1 MKTAATSSNETQIQY
16 ILERT
21 KATRKELIRA
31 IAMYEVSVR
40 EIMKCLDKK
49 EHDLRCSI

>member
-1 MKTAATSSNETQIQY
+1 MQTAAVSSNETQIKY

-31 IAMYEVSVR
+31 IAIYEVSVR
-40 EIMKCLDKK
+40 EIIKCLDKK
-49 EHDLRCSI
+49 PQQLYR